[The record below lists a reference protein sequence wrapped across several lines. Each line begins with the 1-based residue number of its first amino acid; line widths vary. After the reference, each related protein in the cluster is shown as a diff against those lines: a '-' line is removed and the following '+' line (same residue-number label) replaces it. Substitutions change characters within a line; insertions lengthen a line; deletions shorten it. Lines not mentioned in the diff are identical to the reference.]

1 MLGDQETASS
11 GVEQVFVDERL
22 QIGWRL
28 PRGDAAEREHSSL
41 RDVQGVGLASGLS
54 FLTSLG
60 NFSPHPDQR
69 CRSSGEP

>member
-1 MLGDQETASS
+1 
-11 GVEQVFVDERL
+11 VDERL

-41 RDVQGVGLASGLS
+41 RDVQGVGLAIGLS

-60 NFSPHPDQR
+60 NFFTSP
-69 CRSSGEP
+69 